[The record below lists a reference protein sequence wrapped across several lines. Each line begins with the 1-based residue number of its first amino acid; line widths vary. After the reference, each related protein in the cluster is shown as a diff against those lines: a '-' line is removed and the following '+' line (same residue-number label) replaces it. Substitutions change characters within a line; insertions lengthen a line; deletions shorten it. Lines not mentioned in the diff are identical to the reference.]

1 MSKKQTRVSVEKLE
15 AGKVRLTVKVSA
27 EEFDLALDHA
37 FQKVVKE
44 VNVPGFRPG
53 KMPKSMFIKRFGYES
68 LYQDAVE
75 FALQGTYPLAVRESG
90 VFPVSDPAIDLKFEE
105 LKQGKGFT
113 YTAEVEVWQEAV
125 LGEYKGVEVKRAS
138 TKVTDAKVNQYIKK
152 ALVQK
157 QETVIKETAAK
168 KGDTV
173 VIDFEGFV
181 DGVAFE
187 GGKGENYPLELGSH
201 SFIPGFEEQL
211 VGVKPES
218 EVDVN
223 VVFPENYHEHLAGKA
238 AVFKVKVHE
247 VKTKVTPK
255 LTDELVEE
263 MEIANVK
270 TVEEYKAYVLDLLTK
285 EAEAKAD
292 NKMMEDLFKKITK
305 KSKIVVPEA
314 VIESELE
321 KQLNKVEAQAK
332 QYGVPTEVLL
342 QYSGY
347 QTVDAFKEEG
357 RKHLK
362 TRITNDIIV
371 EEIIKA
377 EKIKATAKEIEAE
390 YKKAAGDDE
399 SKVEELKKQYKE
411 EQVAENIKYA
421 KAIELIKKNANIIQ
435 K

>member
-187 GGKGENYPLELGSH
+187 GGKGENSPLELGSH

>member
-1 MSKKQTRVSVEKLE
+1 MSKKQARVSVKKLE
-15 AGKVRLTVKVSA
+15 AGKVELTVNVTA
-27 EEFDLALDHA
+27 EEFELALDHA

-44 VNVPGFRPG
+44 INVPGFRPG
-53 KMPKSMFIKRFGYES
+53 KMPKSVFVKRFGYES

-90 VFPVSDPAIDLKFEE
+90 VFPVADPAIDLKYEE
-105 LKQGKGFT
+105 LGQGKGFT
-113 YTAEVEVWQEAV
+113 YTAVVEVWQDAV
-125 LGEYKGVEVKRAS
+125 LGEYKGLEVKRAS

-152 ALVQK
+152 ALEAK
-157 QETVIKETAAK
+157 QETVIKESAAK

-173 VIDFEGFV
+173 VIDFEGYV
-181 DGVAFE
+181 DGEPFE
-187 GGKGENYPLELGSH
+187 GGAGQNYPLELGSH
-201 SFIPGFEEQL
+201 AFIPGFEEQL
-211 VGVKPES
+211 VGAKPES
-218 EVDVN
+218 DVEVN

-255 LTDELVEE
+255 LTDELVAE
-263 MEIANVK
+263 MEIANVN
-270 TVEEYKAYVLDLLTK
+270 TVEEYKAYVLDLLTN
-285 EAEAKAD
+285 EAVNKAD
-292 NKMMEDLFKKITK
+292 NKMMEDLFKKIAK
-305 KSKIVVPEA
+305 NSKIVVPEA

-321 KQLNKVEAQAK
+321 KQLSKVEAQAK
-332 QYGVPTEVLL
+332 QYGVPTEILL

-362 TRITNDIIV
+362 ARITNDVII

-377 EKIKATAKEIEAE
+377 EKIKATAKEIEAQ
-390 YKKAAGDDE
+390 YKLAAGDDQA
-399 SKVEELKKQYKE
+399 KIEELKKQYSE
-411 EQVAENIKYA
+411 EQVAENVKYN
-421 KAIELIKKNANIIQ
+421 KALELIKKNAVVIQ

>member
-15 AGKVRLTVKVSA
+15 AGKVKLTVKVSA

-113 YTAEVEVWQEAV
+113 YTAEVEVWQDAV

-181 DGVAFE
+181 DGVTLE

>member
-15 AGKVRLTVKVSA
+15 AGKVKLTVKVSA

-44 VNVPGFRPG
+44 INVPGFRPG
-53 KMPKSMFIKRFGYES
+53 KMPKTVFVKRFGYES

-113 YTAEVEVWQEAV
+113 YTAEVEVWQDAV

-285 EAEAKAD
+285 EAETKAD

-399 SKVEELKKQYKE
+399 SKVEELKKKIVISLE
-411 EQVAENIKYA
+411 
-421 KAIELIKKNANIIQ
+421 
-435 K
+435 

>member
-15 AGKVRLTVKVSA
+15 AGKVKLTVKVSA

-113 YTAEVEVWQEAV
+113 YTAEVEVWQDAV

>member
-15 AGKVRLTVKVSA
+15 AGKVKLTVKVSA
-27 EEFDLALDHA
+27 EEFDWALDHA

-113 YTAEVEVWQEAV
+113 YTAEVEVWQDAV

>member
-1 MSKKQTRVSVEKLE
+1 MSKKQTRVSVKKLE
-15 AGKVRLTVKVSA
+15 AGKVELTVKVSA

-44 VNVPGFRPG
+44 INVPGFRPG

-90 VFPVSDPAIDLKFEE
+90 VFPVADPAIDLKFEE
-105 LKQGKGFT
+105 LQQGKGFT
-113 YTAEVEVWQEAV
+113 YTAVVEVWQDAV

-157 QETVIKETAAK
+157 QETVIKESAAK

-247 VKTKVTPK
+247 VKSKVTPK

-270 TVEEYKAYVLDLLTK
+270 NVEEYKAYVLDLLTK

-347 QTVDAFKEEG
+347 QNVDAFKEEG

-390 YKKAAGDDE
+390 YKKAAGDDA

>member
-15 AGKVRLTVKVSA
+15 AGKVKLTVKVSA

-113 YTAEVEVWQEAV
+113 YTAEVEVWQDAV

-305 KSKIVVPEA
+305 KSNIVVPEA

-390 YKKAAGDDE
+390 YKKASGDDE

>member
-15 AGKVRLTVKVSA
+15 AGKVKLTVKVSA

-113 YTAEVEVWQEAV
+113 YTAEVEVWQDAV

-314 VIESELE
+314 VIESELK

>member
-1 MSKKQTRVSVEKLE
+1 MSKKQTRVSVKKLE
-15 AGKVRLTVKVSA
+15 AGKVELTVKVSA

-44 VNVPGFRPG
+44 INVPGFRPG

-90 VFPVSDPAIDLKFEE
+90 VFPVADPAIDLKFEE
-105 LKQGKGFT
+105 LQQGKGFT
-113 YTAEVEVWQEAV
+113 YTAVVEVWQDAV

-157 QETVIKETAAK
+157 QETVIKESAAK

-247 VKTKVTPK
+247 VKSKVTPK

-347 QTVDAFKEEG
+347 QNVDAFKEEG

-390 YKKAAGDDE
+390 YKKAAGDDA

>member
-15 AGKVRLTVKVSA
+15 AGKVKLTVKVSA

-113 YTAEVEVWQEAV
+113 YTAEVEVWQDAV

-285 EAEAKAD
+285 EAETKAD

>member
-1 MSKKQTRVSVEKLE
+1 MSKKQTRVSVKKLE
-15 AGKVRLTVKVSA
+15 AGKVELTVKVSA

-44 VNVPGFRPG
+44 INVPGFRPG

-90 VFPVSDPAIDLKFEE
+90 VFPVADPAIDLKFEE
-105 LKQGKGFT
+105 LQQGKGFT
-113 YTAEVEVWQEAV
+113 YTAVVEVWQDAV

-157 QETVIKETAAK
+157 QETVIKESAAK

-247 VKTKVTPK
+247 VKSKVTPK
-255 LTDELVEE
+255 LSDELVEE

-347 QTVDAFKEEG
+347 QNVDAFKEEG

-390 YKKAAGDDE
+390 YKKAAGDDA